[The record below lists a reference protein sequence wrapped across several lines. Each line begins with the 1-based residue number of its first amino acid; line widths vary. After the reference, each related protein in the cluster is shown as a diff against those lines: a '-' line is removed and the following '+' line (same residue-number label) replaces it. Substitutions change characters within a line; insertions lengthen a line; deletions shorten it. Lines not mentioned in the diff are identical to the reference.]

1 MRSLLKKLMIC
12 LAVAVSMLGLTA
24 AAWACPFCSAPSLT
38 LSEQVAQADVV
49 VLVQWLDAEKGNKE
63 SAGATTYEVLDVV
76 RAPQAGAPKK
86 GEKIELVRYRAGKEG
101 DLFMLFGTKTGKLEW
116 GSPLDVSEAG
126 YEYIKGAPSPELPIQ
141 KRLAYFLKYLEYPE
155 LLVANDAYAEFAN
168 APYQEI
174 AALTEHFPREKLRE
188 WISDEKVQTSRLG
201 LYGLLLGL
209 SGNKEDAK
217 LMEQKIVAP
226 SEEFRLG
233 IDGIMGG
240 YLLLTG
246 EKGLTLIEETKLRD
260 KSVPF
265 SETYAAMQAL
275 RFMWQYGDDKVSH
288 DRLRGS
294 MRILLDRPELA
305 DLVIADLARWKDWDS
320 QERLAELYGA
330 EEYNIPS
337 IKRAIVRFLLVS
349 TKDIPKP
356 KADAGDTEVAVAD
369 AKGSATASKESKD
382 SPANANKESAPAE
395 LPEHV
400 KRGEKLLDEIRK
412 KDPKTVSEV
421 ERFFFVK

>member
-1 MRSLLKKLMIC
+1 
-12 LAVAVSMLGLTA
+12 
-24 AAWACPFCSAPSLT
+24 
-38 LSEQVAQADVV
+38 
-49 VLVQWLDAEKGNKE
+49 VLVQWKDAVKGNKE
-63 SAGATTYEVLDVV
+63 QAGSTTYEVLDVV

-86 GEKIELVRYRAGKEG
+86 GEKIDLVRYRAGKDG
-101 DLFMLFGTKTGKLEW
+101 DMFVLFGTKTGKLEW
-116 GSPLDVSEAG
+116 GSPLDVSEAS
-126 YEYIKGAPSPELPIQ
+126 YEYIKLAPSPELPIQ
-141 KRLAYFLKYLEYPE
+141 KRLAYFLKYLEYPD
-155 LLVANDAYAEFAN
+155 LLVANDAYAEFSN
-168 APYQEI
+168 APYHEI
-174 AALTEHFPREKLRE
+174 AALTESFPREKLRE
-188 WISDEKVQTSRLG
+188 WITDQKVQTSRLG

-209 SGNKEDAK
+209 SGNEDDAK
-217 LMEQKIVAP
+217 LMEKTITAP

-240 YLLLTG
+240 YLLLKG
-246 EKGLTLIEETKLRD
+246 EPGLEVIESTKLRD
-260 KSVPF
+260 KTIPF

-275 RFMWQYGDDKVSH
+275 RFMWQYGDEKISH
-288 DRLRGS
+288 ERLRES

-305 DLVIADLARWKDWDS
+305 DLVIADLARWKDWNS

-356 KADAGDTEVAVAD
+356 AKELASNEGVAVASSQN
-369 AKGSATASKESKD
+369 AKTNPAEKEKAAT
-382 SPANANKESAPAE
+382 PVE

-400 KRGEKLLDEIRK
+400 IRGEKLLDEIRK

>member
-1 MRSLLKKLMIC
+1 MRSLMKNLAIC
-12 LAVAVSMLGLTA
+12 LVLLASTTAVAL
-24 AAWACPFCSAPSLT
+24 ACPFCSAPSLT

-49 VLVQWLDAEKGNKE
+49 VLVQWTDAVKGNKE
-63 SAGATTYEVLDVV
+63 SAGATTYEVLDIV

-101 DLFMLFGTKTGKLEW
+101 DLFVLLGTKTGKLEW
-116 GSPLDVSEAG
+116 GSPLDVSEAS
-126 YEYIKGAPSPELPIQ
+126 YEYIKLAPSPELPIQ
-141 KRLAYFLKYLEYPE
+141 KRLAYFLKYLEYPD

-168 APYQEI
+168 APYHEI
-174 AALTEHFPREKLRE
+174 AALTDEFPREKLRE
-188 WISDEKVQTSRLG
+188 WITSQKVQTSRLG

-209 SGNKEDAK
+209 SGNEDDAE
-217 LMEQKIVAP
+217 LMEKTITAP

-233 IDGIMGG
+233 IDGIIGG
-240 YLLLTG
+240 YLLLKG
-246 EKGLTLIEETKLRD
+246 EPGLEIIESSKLRD
-260 KSVPF
+260 KTVPF

-275 RFMWQYGDDKVSH
+275 RFMWQYGDEKISH
-288 DRLRGS
+288 ERLRES

-305 DLVIADLARWKDWDS
+305 DLVIADLARWKDWNS
-320 QERLAELYGA
+320 QERLAKLYGA

-356 KADAGDTEVAVAD
+356 TIETKAKDNEDVAVASAQNGKTNPTD
-369 AKGSATASKESKD
+369 KDESAT
-382 SPANANKESAPAE
+382 PTE
-395 LPEHV
+395 LPKHV
-400 KRGEKLLDEIRK
+400 VRGEKLLDEIRK